1 MENKLILTKIQQILV
16 ILNKYNLINSFE
28 NMNEITKW
36 VSKLNNLQINNLLS
50 LNIDPNLIKFDTKL
64 LINKDLLN
72 TNDYLKRINAFI
84 SIKNAEGWYH
94 LFDNMLNPDFL
105 NSNKFY
111 QDIETLKRAK
121 CAQTPLWIIGE
132 KTFIDSPYHDEDFDL
147 LITATNS
154 NKELGHILSEVIA
167 TVISNDDSI
176 NSKHHK
182 TDLNIIVK
190 YGSEVLQGPYS
201 YPKASIGYL
210 AINKVSLNDPY
221 HIENMELL
229 ANNSDIGNFLYPI
242 MTNEQVINKPYYR
255 RIIEEMIEYKN
266 NEHYAFML
274 CCYTV
279 GFEKAKLACYI
290 DQLHLE
296 REISRLYNIDEILK
310 KIDEKLNTV
319 DGNYHEITRYEIE
332 AKDNKKKLIKLKFF
346 NK

>member
-16 ILNKYNLINSFE
+16 ILNKYNLINNFE

-190 YGSEVLQGPYS
+190 YGSEILQGPNS

-255 RIIEEMIEYKN
+255 RIIEEMIKYKN

>member
-190 YGSEVLQGPYS
+190 YGSEILQGPNS

-210 AINKVSLNDPY
+210 AINKVSLNDHY

>member
-190 YGSEVLQGPYS
+190 YGSEILQGPNS

-242 MTNEQVINKPYYR
+242 MTNEHVINKPYYR

>member
-121 CAQTPLWIIGE
+121 CAQTPLWIIGKQE
-132 KTFIDSPYHDEDFDL
+132 FINSPYHDEDFDL

-154 NKELGHILSEVIA
+154 NEELYCKLSEVIA

-201 YPKASIGYL
+201 YPEASISYL
-210 AINKVSLNDPY
+210 AIDKVSLNDPY

-255 RIIEEMIEYKN
+255 RIIEE
-266 NEHYAFML
+266 
-274 CCYTV
+274 
-279 GFEKAKLACYI
+279 I
-290 DQLHLE
+290 D
-296 REISRLYNIDEILK
+296 
-310 KIDEKLNTV
+310 
-319 DGNYHEITRYEIE
+319 
-332 AKDNKKKLIKLKFF
+332 
-346 NK
+346 

>member
-201 YPKASIGYL
+201 YPEASISYL
-210 AINKVSLNDPY
+210 AIDKVSLNDPY

-332 AKDNKKKLIKLKFF
+332 AKDSKKKLIKLKFF

>member
-94 LFDNMLNPDFL
+94 LFDYMLNPDFL

-154 NKELGHILSEVIA
+154 NEELYCKLSEVIA

-190 YGSEVLQGPYS
+190 YGSEILQGPNS

-210 AINKVSLNDPY
+210 AIDKVSLNDPY

>member
-1 MENKLILTKIQQILV
+1 MKNELNLTKTQQILV
-16 ILNKYNLINSFE
+16 VLNKYNLLISFGNLGEIINWISE
-28 NMNEITKW
+28 
-36 VSKLNNLQINNLLS
+36 LNSLQISNLLS
-50 LNIDPNLIKFDTKL
+50 LNIDPDSIKFDTNL

-72 TNDYLKRINAFI
+72 TNDYLKRINALI

-105 NSNKFY
+105 NSDKFY
-111 QDIETLKRAK
+111 QDIETLKKAK

-154 NKELGHILSEVIA
+154 NEELYCKLSEVIA

-190 YGSEVLQGPYS
+190 YGSKILQGPNS

-274 CCYTV
+274 CCYAV
-279 GFEKAKLACYI
+279 GLEKATLACYI
-290 DQLHLE
+290 NQLHLK

-310 KIDEKLNTV
+310 KIEEKLNTV

-332 AKDNKKKLIKLKFF
+332 SKDNKKKLIKLKLL
-346 NK
+346 KK